1 MKIHT
6 ARLTDIEE
14 AAMNG
19 LEEAGRHALALAK
32 ERVPV
37 DDGVLKRSG
46 KVVRGDLDVS
56 VKFTAP
62 HAHLQHE
69 NLEYHHPHGGQ
80 PKFLESAALETDVG
94 AFVADAVRKA
104 MGDG

>member
-14 AAMNG
+14 AAMTG
-19 LEEAGRHALALAK
+19 LEEAGRQVLAVSNT
-32 ERVPV
+32 RVPV

-46 KVVRGDLDVS
+46 KVIRGDLDVT
-56 VKFTAP
+56 VKYTAP

-69 NLEYHHPHGGQ
+69 NLDYNHPHGGQ
-80 PKFLESAALETDVG
+80 AKFLESAALEANVG
-94 AFVADAVRKA
+94 AIVAAAVRQA
-104 MGDG
+104 TGNG